1 MYNENSVDMS
11 NFFHFERVL
20 FKPLTPNTMHK
31 KTITFLAI
39 ISCLAIFSGCQSSK
53 GTKKKGE
60 AAAWGEDLKEDLQ
73 KQPPKW
79 SNTGDEDV
87 DALGEKIYRM
97 VDGSHEN
104 MQQVYTKLT
113 DEIPYNEFMSTL
125 TEERKTDPD
134 LTEDQLL
141 QRMRDNNQSETADQ
155 VVAGRDAIRN
165 RVNEASN
172 FIEKT
177 ATAPEILE
185 IVVRVDR
192 LKAKL
197 DSADFLMKAK
207 LAKAFVNLTKGAAY
221 IVHCRTVTRKINNS
235 INAQNK
241 SAKEEAAN

>member
-1 MYNENSVDMS
+1 MTKIYLPITASLIY
-11 NFFHFERVL
+11 FF
-20 FKPLTPNTMHK
+20 
-31 KTITFLAI
+31 FLA
-39 ISCLAIFSGCQSSK
+39 GCQSSK
-53 GTKKKGE
+53 TTKSSGE
-60 AAAWGEDLKEDLQ
+60 AASWGADIKEDLQ

-185 IVVRVDR
+185 INVRVDR

-221 IVHCRTVTRKINNS
+221 IVHCGQSQEKLI
-235 INAQNK
+235 IQ
-241 SAKEEAAN
+241 

>member
-1 MYNENSVDMS
+1 
-11 NFFHFERVL
+11 
-20 FKPLTPNTMHK
+20 
-31 KTITFLAI
+31 
-39 ISCLAIFSGCQSSK
+39 
-53 GTKKKGE
+53 
-60 AAAWGEDLKEDLQ
+60 
-73 KQPPKW
+73 
-79 SNTGDEDV
+79 
-87 DALGEKIYRM
+87 
-97 VDGSHEN
+97 

-113 DEIPYNEFMSTL
+113 YEIPYNEFMSTL

-185 IVVRVDR
+185 IVVRVDS

-207 LAKAFVNLTKGAAY
+207 LAKAFINLTKGAGY
-221 IVHCRTVTRKINNS
+221 IIHCRTVTRKINNS

-241 SAKEEAAN
+241 STKEEAAN